1 MNISKKKI
9 KIRVIIGTFQ
19 INLKLTRF
27 LFQSYYISHIL
38 SIFTYEEDKEN
49 QKYLF
54 KEAALLGTCALL

>member
-1 MNISKKKI
+1 MLESALDTPITSVIFLRKKI
-9 KIRVIIGTFQ
+9 SVIIGTFQ

-49 QKYLF
+49 Q
-54 KEAALLGTCALL
+54 